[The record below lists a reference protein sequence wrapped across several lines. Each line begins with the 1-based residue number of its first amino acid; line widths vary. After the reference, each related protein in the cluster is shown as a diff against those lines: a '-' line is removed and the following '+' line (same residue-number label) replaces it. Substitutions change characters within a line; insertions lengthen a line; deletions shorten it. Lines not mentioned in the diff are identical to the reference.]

1 MKRTMAVLAAF
12 VSLCGTTWG
21 ASLAPV
27 KLGEKVDG
35 LEFKDIRYLNRNL
48 SDMGKPKAFVLVFL
62 NTECPVA
69 QRYLPRLK
77 ELDAKYSPKEIQF
90 IGVYNSQN
98 ESVTDMASHA
108 LEAKVNFPVVKDT
121 LQLCTQKLGIE
132 RVPQVAILDANAK
145 LVYRGR
151 IDDQYRT
158 GGTQPKVTRDD
169 LVEAIEEILAG
180 KAVSVQETPV
190 DGCKVTPWK
199 PVEIDHPVTYH
210 EHVEKIMQNRCQN
223 CHHEG
228 TAAPFSLVS
237 YKDVQSQAEMIAEVV
252 DDQRMPPWY
261 ASSKYGHFKN
271 DAAMSKEERDLVA
284 AWVKNGMPEG
294 DASKAPEPISFSKSE
309 WRIGEP
315 DLKITMTQT
324 HDVPAEGYVDYKYV
338 FLPYVFA
345 EDTYVEAI
353 EIRPHNRA
361 VVHHCNM
368 AYASLRDRKAGRE
381 TFITGYVPGGQ
392 PMSFSEGVAYKIPKG
407 SVLVLQIHYTTTGR
421 EEKGKISV
429 GFRYAKSGTVH
440 KTTHFHLHDVRP
452 IDIPPGASM
461 YELSDTKEFTE
472 DATMLGM
479 FTHMHVR
486 GRDMTFDVT
495 YPDGKEERL
504 LQIPNFNF
512 DWQLGYESP
521 MPPHGTK
528 IPKGTKMN
536 CTAHYDNS
544 KFNAYNPDP
553 NRVVPYGDQTFDEMF
568 NGFVF
573 YTYDN
578 EDLNLKIDPKTGHVI
593 GGDAKETVATK

>member
-1 MKRTMAVLAAF
+1 MKRSLAVLAAF
-12 VSLCGTTWG
+12 VSLSG
-21 ASLAPV
+21 AAFGAALAPV
-27 KLGEKVDG
+27 KFGEKVND
-35 LEFKDIRYLNRNL
+35 LEFKDIRFLTRNL
-48 SDMGKPKAFVLVFL
+48 SDIGKPKAFVLVFL

-69 QRYLPRLK
+69 QKYLPKLK
-77 ELDAKYSPKEIQF
+77 ELDTKYGPQEVQLVGI
-90 IGVYNSQN
+90 YNSQN
-98 ESVTDMASHA
+98 DSVRDMASHA
-108 LEAKVNFPVVKDT
+108 LESGIKFPVVKDVN
-121 LQLCTQKLGIE
+121 QLCTKRLGIE
-132 RVPQVAILDANAK
+132 RVPQVAIIDGEGK

-151 IDDQYRT
+151 IDDQYRV
-158 GGTQPKVTRDD
+158 GGTQPKISNDD
-169 LVEAIEEILAG
+169 LVKAIDEILAG
-180 KAVSVQETPV
+180 KSVSVQETPV

-199 PVEIDHPVTYH
+199 PVEIDHAVTFH
-210 EHVEKIMQNRCQN
+210 EHISAIMQKHCQE
-223 CHHEG
+223 CHHAG
-228 TAAPFSLVS
+228 TPAPFPLVS

-261 ASSKYGHFKN
+261 ASPKHGHFKN
-271 DAAMSKEERDLVA
+271 NADMPKEERDLVA
-284 AWVKNGMPEG
+284 AWVKAGMPEG
-294 DASKAPEPISFSKSE
+294 DASKAPAPLSFPTSE

-338 FLPYVFA
+338 FLPYVFS

-368 AYASLRDRKAGRE
+368 AYASLRQGKGGRE

-392 PMSFSEGVAYKIPKG
+392 PMVFTNGTAYKIPKG

-429 GFRYAKSGTVH
+429 GFRYAKSGVVN
-440 KTTHFHLHDVRP
+440 KLSHFHLHDVRP
-452 IDIPPGASM
+452 LAIPPNDPMA
-461 YELSDTKEFTE
+461 EFTNKFEFKE
-472 DATMLGM
+472 DATLLGM
-479 FTHMHVR
+479 FSHMHVR
-486 GRDMTFDVT
+486 GRDMSFDVKR
-495 YPDGKEERL
+495 PDGSEERIL
-504 LQIPNFNF
+504 EIPNYSF

-521 MPPHGTK
+521 LPPHGVK
-528 IPKGTKMN
+528 IPKGTTMT

-553 NRVVPYGDQTFDEMF
+553 TRTVPYGDQTFDEMF

-578 EDLNLKIDPKTGHVI
+578 ENLNLKVDPKTGHVI
-593 GGDAKETVATK
+593 QDSKESVAQK